1 MPGLWGAGQQEV
13 RQAVRF
19 HPTVLADAWLVEL
32 EPARDPRG
40 FFARTFCVDEF
51 ASRGLEA
58 HYPQHSISFTIKKG
72 GLRGMHFNSD
82 AYSEAKLVRCTRGA
96 IWDVIIDIRRNSP
109 TYRRWQ
115 HFELASEHGRQLYVP
130 KGFAHGFQTLCD
142 EVEVSYLISRPYEPS
157 AARGIRYDDPA
168 FGIQWPLPVT
178 QISEKD
184 LIWPRFTE

>member
-1 MPGLWGAGQQEV
+1 
-13 RQAVRF
+13 
-19 HPTVLADAWLVEL
+19 
-32 EPARDPRG
+32 
-40 FFARTFCVDEF
+40 
-51 ASRGLEA
+51 
-58 HYPQHSISFTIKKG
+58 
-72 GLRGMHFNSD
+72 MHFNSD